1 MKEESA
7 RPSGKEIS
15 DFFAG
20 KSAAEM
26 LLPSLKKRIKEIQA
40 DGKTAWVGV
49 GSCNA
54 FIGFSENGA
63 SSPYLINTKSVPYP
77 PLGSYEKA
85 SVAFRNGFWCVLN
98 EELQI
103 KSSRY
108 MFREVA

>member
-1 MKEESA
+1 MKESTQ
-7 RPSGKEIS
+7 PSGKEIS

-20 KSAAEM
+20 KAAAEI
-26 LLPSLKKRIKEIQA
+26 LLPNLKKKIREIQA

-49 GSCNA
+49 GPCSA

-63 SSPYLINTKSVPYP
+63 SSPYLMNTKSVPYP
-77 PLGSYEKA
+77 PSMDSEKA
-85 SVAFRNGFWCVLN
+85 SVAFRNGIWCVLN
-98 EELQI
+98 KELQI